1 MNTIYLFSG
10 IGCTGAVFGKM
21 SFPEDYAI
29 RYLEWKEPLKGE
41 TFPQY
46 CARMV
51 NGLSLGASDILVGV
65 SFGGIVVQEIARQ
78 HPQVERIVV
87 LSSAVDP
94 QEYSGM
100 IRLYRALRLYHVT
113 PWAILKSD
121 RLKAALITGKLGG
134 RHVEAVR
141 RFFAPLSTRYY
152 RFAIRACLRFPPA
165 DRALLRRI
173 RRIHGRQDELF
184 PVKRIISPSEDIDGA
199 THLMVYTHARAA
211 SKAFAKVIRVPW
223 YRQG

>member
-1 MNTIYLFSG
+1 
-10 IGCTGAVFGKM
+10 M
-21 SFPEDYAI
+21 SFPEGYAV
-29 RYLEWKEPLKGE
+29 RHLEWKEPLNGE

-46 CARMV
+46 CARMAG
-51 NGLSLGASDILVGV
+51 GLSLGVSDILAGV
-65 SFGGIVVQEIARQ
+65 SFGGIAVQEIARQ
-78 HPQVERIVV
+78 HPQVERVVV

-94 QEYSGM
+94 QEYSWM
-100 IRLYRALRLYHVT
+100 IRLYRALHLYYVT
-113 PWAILKSD
+113 PWSILRSD

-173 RRIHGRQDELF
+173 RRIHGRRDELF

-199 THLMVYTHARAA
+199 THLMVYTHAREAT
-211 SKAFAKVIRVPW
+211 KAFAKVIRAPW
-223 YRQG
+223 YRQ

>member
-21 SFPEDYAI
+21 TFPEGYTV
-29 RYLEWKEPLKGE
+29 RHLEWKEPLKRE
-41 TFPQY
+41 AFPQY
-46 CARMV
+46 CVRMAE
-51 NGLSLGASDILVGV
+51 GLSLGASDILAGV

-78 HPQVERIVV
+78 HPQVERVVV

-94 QEYSGM
+94 QEYSRM
-100 IRLYRALRLYHVT
+100 IRLYRALRLYYIT
-113 PWAILKSD
+113 PWSILKSD

-152 RFAIRACLRFPPA
+152 RFAIRACLCFSPS

-173 RRIHGRQDELF
+173 RRIHGRRDELF

-199 THLMVYTHARAA
+199 THLMVYTHAREA
-211 SKAFAKVIRVPW
+211 SKAFAKVIRAPW
-223 YRQG
+223 YRQ